1 MENNLQ
7 TVIRETKR
15 LLRASMSGPVSA
27 SMREQGLQYKL
38 NFGVDQPR
46 LLTISEEVRTIA
58 EENNC
63 NLASLAIE
71 LWKEDIRES
80 KILAAILMPTDA
92 FDQELAEVWV
102 EQIRYAEEA
111 QALTMHLLVREPYA
125 ADFAFQMVSSE
136 RSLNRLVAWLLFGR
150 LFSQKKSLSQRD
162 SDELLDHISTELHD
176 EKADMELRRTAL
188 NTLNKFMDLGTTEE
202 TLGMRIL
209 NSLN

>member
-7 TVIRETKR
+7 TVIHETKR
-15 LLRASMSGPVSA
+15 LLRAAMSGPVSA

-176 EKADMELRRTAL
+176 DKADMELRRTAL